1 MMLIAE
7 IVYVLC
13 TLTSL
18 ACAWLLL
25 RGYLRTRTR
34 LLMWSALCFFGLCLN
49 NAVLFIDNVI
59 LYDAG
64 PDLSVVRLLPAL
76 IGVAL
81 LCYGLIEE
89 ETA

>member
-1 MMLIAE
+1 MLTAE

-18 ACAWLLL
+18 VCAWLLF
-25 RGYLRTRTR
+25 RGYLRSRTR
-34 LLMWSALCFFGLCLN
+34 LLMWSGLCFAGLSLN
-49 NAVLFIDNVI
+49 NAVLFIDNIVV
-59 LYDAG
+59 G
-64 PDLSVVRLLPAL
+64 NSVDLSVWRLLPAL
-76 IGVAL
+76 VGVAL

>member
-1 MMLIAE
+1 MLVAE

-18 ACAWLLL
+18 VCAWLLF
-25 RGYLRTRTR
+25 RGYARTRTR
-34 LLMWSALCFFGLCLN
+34 LLMWSALCFTGLCAN
-49 NAVLFIDNVI
+49 NAFLFIDNIVFPTI
-59 LYDAG
+59 
-64 PDLSVVRLLPAL
+64 DLSVWRLLPAL

>member
-1 MMLIAE
+1 MLTAE

-18 ACAWLLL
+18 VCAWLLF
-25 RGYLRTRTR
+25 RGYTRTRTR
-34 LLMWSALCFFGLCLN
+34 LLMWSALCFAGLSAN
-49 NAVLFIDNVI
+49 NAFLFVDNI
-59 LYDAG
+59 IFRDSL
-64 PDLSVVRLLPAL
+64 DLSVWRLLPAL

>member
-1 MMLIAE
+1 MMLAAE

-18 ACAWLLL
+18 VCAWLLF
-25 RGYLRTRTR
+25 RGYYRSRTR
-34 LLMWSALCFFGLCLN
+34 LLMWSGLCFAGLSLN
-49 NAVLFIDNVI
+49 NAILFIDNII
-59 LYDAG
+59 LRTTA
-64 PDLSVVRLLPAL
+64 DLSVVRLLPAL
-76 IGVAL
+76 VGVAL

>member
-1 MMLIAE
+1 MLAAE

-18 ACAWLLL
+18 LCAALLQ
-25 RGYLRTRTR
+25 RGYKRSGTR
-34 LLMWSALCFFGLCLN
+34 LLMWSALCFVGLFLN
-49 NAVLFIDNVI
+49 NAILFVDNII
-59 LYDAG
+59 L
-64 PDLSVVRLLPAL
+64 PSTINLSIWRLLPAL

>member
-18 ACAWLLL
+18 VCALLL
-25 RGYLRTRTR
+25 FRGYSRSRTR
-34 LLMWSALCFFGLCLN
+34 LLMWSGLCFAGLCLN
-49 NAVLFIDNVI
+49 NAILFVDNII
-59 LYDAG
+59 LYKG
-64 PDLSVVRLLPAL
+64 TPDLSVVRLLPAL
-76 IGVAL
+76 VGIAL

>member
-1 MMLIAE
+1 MMLTAE

-18 ACAWLLL
+18 VCAWLLF
-25 RGYLRTRTR
+25 RGYSRSRTR
-34 LLMWSALCFFGLCLN
+34 LLMWSGLCFAGLSLN
-49 NAVLFIDNVI
+49 NAVLFVDNIVV
-59 LYDAG
+59 G
-64 PDLSVVRLLPAL
+64 NNVDLSVWRLLPAL
-76 IGVAL
+76 VGVAL